1 MGENDMT
8 PGERLAALE
17 TKVDMVLI
25 AIDKLVTKAEYEEL
39 KRRVDRL
46 ENAPTRWIPNIL
58 GGASLLIV
66 FIQSLMKG

>member
-8 PGERLAALE
+8 PGERLATVEAKL
-17 TKVDMVLI
+17 DMLI
-25 AIDKLVTKAEYEEL
+25 NSVNQLVTKAEYEEL